1 MDTERT
7 HDPITRTTSPA
18 WLAYTASATGLLL
31 GAAHLTVTA
40 GLLLSETQNPTVG
53 YLAWMLVP
61 VLIAL
66 AIAAVPLTLI
76 DPRRARSPWPRRACG
91 AIAVLTAALALFG
104 LSALAFGAAP
114 LSLFLG
120 PGPYALACAVAFT
133 ALTLSTR
140 VPRP

>member
-1 MDTERT
+1 MDTERS
-7 HDPITRTTSPA
+7 HEPITRTTPPV
-18 WLAYTASATGLLL
+18 WLAYAASGTGLLL
-31 GAAHLTVTA
+31 GAAHLTVTG
-40 GLLLSETQNPTVG
+40 GLLLSEARNPTPG
-53 YLAWMLVP
+53 YLAWMFVP

-104 LSALAFGAAP
+104 LAPLAFGAAP

-120 PGPYALACAVAFT
+120 PGPYALTCAVAFT

-140 VPRP
+140 RPRP

>member
-1 MDTERT
+1 MDTER
-7 HDPITRTTSPA
+7 PNERKTTTTAPA
-18 WLAYTASATGLLL
+18 WLVYTASATGLLL
-31 GAAHLTVTA
+31 GAAHLTVTG
-40 GLLLSETQNPTVG
+40 GLLLSEARNPTPG

-104 LSALAFGAAP
+104 LSALAFGADP
-114 LSLFLG
+114 LSVFLN

-140 VPRP
+140 KPRP